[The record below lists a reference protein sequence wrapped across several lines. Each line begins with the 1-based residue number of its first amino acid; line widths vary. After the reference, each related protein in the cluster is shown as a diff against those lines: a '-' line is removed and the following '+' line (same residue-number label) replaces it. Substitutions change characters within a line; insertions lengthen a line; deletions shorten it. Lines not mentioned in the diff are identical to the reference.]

1 MKHSIHY
8 FLAFALALLAGCVSD
23 KHDISVY
30 PQKIFETVN
39 AKYPADK
46 NTLIFIGA
54 PEGFIAPRLANC
66 EVEKDVDTGKVAA
79 IVSSLALKSSTVVV
93 AGEDE
98 SLTATTMAKA
108 LTSGK
113 DKISGAKAI
122 VIGAKETQKRLAD
135 LAAASNVTLEFIDTP
150 I

>member
-1 MKHSIHY
+1 MKYSVHY
-8 FLAFALALLAGCVSD
+8 FLALALALLAGCVSD

-54 PEGFIAPRLANC
+54 PEGFIASRLANC

-79 IVSSLALKSSTVVV
+79 IVSTLALKSSTAVV

-98 SLTATTMAKA
+98 SLTATTLAKA
-108 LTSGK
+108 LITGK

-122 VIGAKETQKRLAD
+122 VIGAKETQKHLAD
-135 LAAASNVTLEFIDTP
+135 LAAASNVTLEFVDNP

>member
-108 LTSGK
+108 LTSGN
-113 DKISGAKAI
+113 DKISGAKAV

-135 LAAASNVTLEFIDTP
+135 LAATSGVALEFIDNP
-150 I
+150 N

>member
-23 KHDISVY
+23 KHDTSVY

-54 PEGFIAPRLANC
+54 PEGFVAPRLANC

-79 IVSSLALKSSTVVV
+79 IVSSLVLKSSTVVI

-98 SLTATTMAKA
+98 SLTATTLAKA
-108 LTSGK
+108 LTSGN

-122 VIGAKETQKRLAD
+122 VIGAKETQKRLAG
-135 LAAASNVTLEFIDTP
+135 LAATSGVALEFIDNP
-150 I
+150 N